1 MGSDRRLS
9 GREERRLP
17 IMMQVDLAPLGHARG
32 ERCEKTYTDNI
43 SPHGIRVHSTCPWQ
57 LGEQAEITPMKG
69 EISMRGE
76 VVYCQKVDKH
86 RYFVGFKFAG
96 DRIPWSI
103 LQRFNG
109 LALTGILCAMRW

>member
-1 MGSDRRLS
+1 MGSERRLS

-17 IMMQVDLAPLGHARG
+17 IMMQVDVAPLGCPRG

-43 SPHGIRVHSTCPWQ
+43 SPHGIRMHSTGPWQ
-57 LGEQAEITPMKG
+57 LGEQAEITPTNG

-76 VVYCQKVDKH
+76 VVYCQKAGKD

-96 DRIPWSI
+96 DRMAWSI